1 MSGGE
6 TYPGST
12 ITVLYTTDPDATTGI
27 SGVTTTE
34 TNEVVARY
42 TLDGQQLSAPQK
54 GINIVKY
61 ADGRTE
67 KVLVK

>member
-6 TYPGST
+6 TFPGST
-12 ITVLYTTDPDATTGI
+12 ITVLYTTDPNATGI

-34 TNEVVARY
+34 SREVVARY
-42 TLDGQQLSAPQK
+42 TLDGQLLSAPQK